1 MSKLLH
7 NIGTAL
13 LEERL
18 QSPVAPAGGDDESL
32 RTCKSNKTGDPAKGI
47 VENKSADV
55 NASNIKGILRKKQE
69 DADDG
74 EPQHYCQHCGGK
86 EMTQDVDMDIPGS
99 TTMMP
104 AGSLPN
110 NSVACTFKRCTPHCN
125 NVHMGDL
132 SPVHLWDGSIALRGK
147 SVVGRDGKYMG
158 VPMAGGDTKVISSPI
173 SKSKTCKDAKNLQ
186 DSLSTVETAELSMS
200 MSSSCSIEDVV
211 LRMIEKYSLL
221 EMPPRLAHG
230 KEGTQSTQDVCSDNN
245 AWQSYAQFREEV
257 ENGEGLC
264 SSTDSKYHQLL
275 LQEASSD
282 LRAVA
287 HKISYPYPKCI
298 GAYMW
303 PKCVY
308 TRINDMGVSWEC
320 PNHVQVEPEQ
330 PPKIINLNMTAMVF
344 SPFAIP
350 RAIQL
355 RHNYTTS
362 TQTRQQDSIEVN
374 VEVVEASWD
383 YRVVD
388 LCASETTKSENRV
401 HVKHGQ
407 WKALASV
414 QLDGD
419 RVVAP
424 YRYDASGINHK
435 TVSKIRRWLLG
446 IRHDGADAETILG
459 DFDLFR
465 LIFAATFT
473 SLTPPLL
480 SGNETASTSS
490 LLFHRSIGRPWPS
503 NRISSNEDLLR
514 IAELELELG
523 KEIRETSW
531 LEYEVRMATGRL
543 RDQDQHFEV

>member
-1 MSKLLH
+1 MSSLLDLH
-7 NIGTAL
+7 SIGTAL
-13 LEERL
+13 RLREEL
-18 QSPVAPAGGDDESL
+18 LCDDESV
-32 RTCKSNKTGDPAKGI
+32 RTCKSNKAGNPTRGI

-55 NASNIKGILRKKQE
+55 NSNNLKGILRKKQE
-69 DADDG
+69 DDDDG
-74 EPQHYCQHCGGK
+74 EPHHYCQHCGGK
-86 EMTQDVDMDIPGS
+86 EMTQDVDMNIPGS
-99 TTMMP
+99 TTMP

-110 NSVACTFKRCTPHCN
+110 NSVAYTFRRCTPHCN

-132 SPVHLWDGSIALRGK
+132 SPVHLWDGSIARRRK
-147 SVVGRDGKYMG
+147 SNVGRDGNYMG
-158 VPMAGGDTKVISSPI
+158 GDDTKTTGNRLSPL
-173 SKSKTCKDAKNLQ
+173 SKSKPCKDDKNLE

-221 EMPPRLAHG
+221 EMPPCLAHG
-230 KEGTQSTQDVCSDNN
+230 KEGTQSIQDICSNNN
-245 AWQSYAQFREEV
+245 AWQSYARFREEV

-264 SSTDSKYHQLL
+264 SSTNSNYHQLL
-275 LQEASSD
+275 LQEASYD

-320 PNHVQVEPEQ
+320 PNDVQVEPKQ
-330 PPKIINLNMTAMVF
+330 PPKIINLDMTAMVF

-350 RAIQL
+350 RAIEL
-355 RHNYTTS
+355 RHTYTTS
-362 TQTRQQDSIEVN
+362 TQTRQQDS
-374 VEVVEASWD
+374 VEVVEASWN
-383 YRVVD
+383 YRIVD
-388 LCASETTKSENRV
+388 LCAAKTAKSENC
-401 HVKHGQ
+401 VKHGQ

-414 QLDGD
+414 QLEGD

-424 YRYDASGINHK
+424 YRYDVSGINHR
-435 TVSKIRRWLLG
+435 TVSKIRKWMLG
-446 IRHDGADAETILG
+446 IRHDGADDETILS

-480 SGNETASTSS
+480 SGNETASISS

-503 NRISSNEDLLR
+503 NRVISNEDLLR

-543 RDQDQHFEV
+543 RDQDQYFEV